1 MYEMEGPQP
10 QPHNARVPLDNTRVL
25 SLGRRAARPVTDS
38 ETRTKRRLPG
48 PSHVPEVA
56 PGARYPF
63 R

>member
-10 QPHNARVPLDNTRVL
+10 QPHNARVPLDDTRVS
-25 SLGRRAARPVTDS
+25 SLGRRAARPVTDP
-38 ETRTKRRLPG
+38 ETRTKRRFPG
-48 PSHVPEVA
+48 PSRVPGVA